1 MQTNIQPILADLIS
15 LPRYHAPRDIG
26 LDASIDLQPPQQ
38 PIGDLEPPLELFEL
52 LDSPEAIRDDFKFIL
67 ETDPLSSLFSFDLGR
82 LKPPP
87 PPPPPKPKVSK
98 KKAAKTSKI
107 KAAEPSALD
116 ISPGF
121 RAPRTRRALAVAAA
135 FEAEATGGA
144 VEVQDLEAAMKSNK
158 ARQGSGVSSVHLG
171 VPQMV
176 EDVDNQGSFKMFDA
190 GWILPSGQKRGGRQ
204 PVEKS
209 SPPPPKKRMRTGWW
223 HVILPS

>member
-1 MQTNIQPILADLIS
+1 MQINIQPILADLPLS
-15 LPRYHAPRDIG
+15 RYHPPLDTG
-26 LDASIDLQPPQQ
+26 LDAGTDLKPPQQ
-38 PIGDLEPPLELFEL
+38 PIGDLEPPLDLLEL
-52 LDSPEAIRDDFKFIL
+52 LDSPEAIRNDFKFIL

-87 PPPPPKPKVSK
+87 PPPPPKPKVQK
-98 KKAAKTSKI
+98 KKAAKTSKL
-107 KAAEPSALD
+107 KAGEPSALD

-135 FEAEATGGA
+135 FEAEATGGVVEALDLDLLQA
-144 VEVQDLEAAMKSNK
+144 VPTSVK
-158 ARQGSGVSSVHLG
+158 ARRGSVATSSQLG

-204 PVEKS
+204 PVDS
-209 SPPPPKKRMRTGWW
+209 SSLPPPKKRMRTGR
-223 HVILPS
+223 